1 MKSASY
7 GRIVFGISSALFGTI
22 CLMWHDFDTW
32 QSIFRI
38 LSLPLGAAI
47 GDVLMV
53 TLIAGG
59 LFLLVPVAVRPGARI
74 LVVLFAIFA
83 LACVVGICTHP
94 KIFAEYDTLFEQISM
109 LSGALAIV
117 AATEAASSRAATLRL
132 VARIGYGL
140 SLVSFALAQI
150 IYYGDT
156 APLVPKWL
164 PLGQAFW
171 AWATTAAFG
180 LAAIAVLSNV
190 RARLALGLTAVML
203 AVFGLLVWV
212 PMLVAKPTSHN
223 TWSEFSL
230 NAIIMAAAWVTAAAL
245 ARRGSSTA

>member
-1 MKSASY
+1 MRSTSY
-7 GRIVFGISSALFGTI
+7 GRIVFGVSAAMLGVI

-38 LSLPLGAAI
+38 LSLPFGSAI

-53 TLIAGG
+53 ALIAGG
-59 LFLLVPVAVRPGARI
+59 LFLVVPAAVRAGATI

-83 LACVVGICTHP
+83 IACIVGIVTHP
-94 KIFAEYDTLFEQISM
+94 KLFIEYDTLFEQISM

-117 AATEAASSRAATLRL
+117 AATAGVSARTATLNL

-140 SLVSFALAQI
+140 SLVSFMLAQI

-164 PLGQAFW
+164 PPNQAFW

-180 LAAIAVLSNV
+180 LAAIAVLLNI
-190 RARLALGLTAVML
+190 RARLALALTGLML
-203 AVFGLLVWV
+203 AAFGLLVWV
-212 PMLVAKPTSHN
+212 PALIAKPQSHN
-223 TWSEFSL
+223 NWSEFAF
-230 NAIIMAAAWVTAAAL
+230 NALIMSAAWVTMSAAGKPA
-245 ARRGSSTA
+245 AHGR